1 MAEDWT
7 HGCAMRAFAY
17 VHDLSWD
24 VRVLAWNLSLNVQ
37 PVIGTYSVRIVLIS
51 FFGPGC
57 YAVRVHVA
65 CWVGV

>member
-1 MAEDWT
+1 MVEDWT

-24 VRVLAWNLSLNVQ
+24 VRVLAWNLF
-37 PVIGTYSVRIVLIS
+37 GTYSVRIVLIS

>member
-24 VRVLAWNLSLNVQ
+24 VRVLAWNLF
-37 PVIGTYSVRIVLIS
+37 GTYSVRIVLIS